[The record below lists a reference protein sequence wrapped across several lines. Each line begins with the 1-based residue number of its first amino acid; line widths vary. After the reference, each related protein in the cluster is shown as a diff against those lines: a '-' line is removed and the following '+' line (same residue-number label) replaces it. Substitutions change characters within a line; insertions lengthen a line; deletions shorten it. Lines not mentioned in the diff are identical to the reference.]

1 MYLFFKRSNDLFFS
15 FLAIIFFIPIF
26 LIILLL
32 IKFDSVG
39 PVLFLTKRTGKDNKK
54 FIMFKFRTMYFNS
67 STENRTTSSN
77 DDRITRVGKL
87 LRKLKF
93 DELPQLFNVFLGDM
107 SIVGPRPE
115 LPYYT
120 DQYSKEEK
128 IILKVKPGITDFSS
142 IEFYNLPDLVPDEN
156 PNEFFEKNI
165 LKTKNKLRI
174 KYINEIGFKTD
185 LKILFLTMKKIIRL
199 ICKI

>member
-1 MYLFFKRSNDLFFS
+1 MYFLFKRSNDLFFS

-26 LIILLL
+26 LIISLL

-115 LPYYT
+115 LPFYT
-120 DQYSKEEK
+120 DLYEPEEK
-128 IILKVKPGITDFSS
+128 IILSVRPGITDYSS
-142 IEFYNLPDLVPDEN
+142 IEFYNLPNLVPDSN

>member
-1 MYLFFKRSNDLFFS
+1 
-15 FLAIIFFIPIF
+15 
-26 LIILLL
+26 
-32 IKFDSVG
+32 
-39 PVLFLTKRTGKDNKK
+39 
-54 FIMFKFRTMYFNS
+54 MYFNS
-67 STENRTTSSN
+67 STENRTTSLN

-142 IEFYNLPDLVPDEN
+142 IQFYNLPDLVPDEN

>member
-1 MYLFFKRSNDLFFS
+1 MYLFFKRSNDLF
-15 FLAIIFFIPIF
+15 IFFIPIF
-26 LIILLL
+26 LIISLL

>member
-26 LIILLL
+26 LIISLL

>member
-1 MYLFFKRSNDLFFS
+1 MYLLFKRSNDLLFS

-26 LIILLL
+26 LIISLL
-32 IKFDSVG
+32 IKLDSVG
-39 PVLFLTKRTGKDNKK
+39 PILFLTKRTGKDNKK
-54 FIMFKFRTMYFNS
+54 FIMFKFRTMTFNS

-107 SIVGPRPE
+107 SIIGPRPE

-142 IEFYNLPDLVPDEN
+142 IEFYNLPNLVPDEN
-156 PNEFFEKNI
+156 PNEFFETTI
-165 LKTKNKLRI
+165 LKTKNTLRI
-174 KYINEIGFKTD
+174 RYANEISLITD
-185 LKILFLTMKKIIRL
+185 MKIFFLTIKKMILL
-199 ICKI
+199 IWKN

>member
-1 MYLFFKRSNDLFFS
+1 MYLLFKRLNDLFFS
-15 FLAIIFFIPIF
+15 FSAIIFLTPIF
-26 LIILLL
+26 LIILIL
-32 IKFDSVG
+32 IKLDSVG

-77 DDRITRVGKL
+77 DDRITRVGRL
-87 LRKLKF
+87 LRKFKF
-93 DELPQLFNVFLGDM
+93 DELPQLFNVILGDM

-120 DQYSKEEK
+120 DQYSKEER

-156 PNEFFEKNI
+156 PNEFFETTI
-165 LKTKNKLRI
+165 LKTKNTLRI
-174 KYINEIGFKTD
+174 RYANEISLKTD
-185 LKILFLTMKKIIRL
+185 MKIFFLTIKKMILL
-199 ICKI
+199 IWKN

>member
-1 MYLFFKRSNDLFFS
+1 MYFFFKRSNDLFFS

-26 LIILLL
+26 LIISLL

-67 STENRTTSSN
+67 STENRTTSLN